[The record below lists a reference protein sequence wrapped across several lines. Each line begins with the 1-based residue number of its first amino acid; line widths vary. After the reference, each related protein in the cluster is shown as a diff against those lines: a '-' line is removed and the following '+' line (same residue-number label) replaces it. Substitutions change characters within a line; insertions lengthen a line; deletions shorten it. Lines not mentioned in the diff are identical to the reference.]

1 MPDTSPG
8 NEYAKPETG
17 SARNWVKGGLGTG
30 IAALGA
36 ALIGVLA
43 IFLTRDEEYTIL
55 VAIVFVAA
63 PMFAI
68 ALGLSL
74 AGTVMSVIEAG
85 KITGSKKKAVSGIA
99 LNSALLIGILVFGI
113 PVVYPVIAVLVS
125 ASPNEETNYMM
136 GMTFSPDGKTLA
148 TGWEN
153 GEILL
158 LDAKT
163 GGHIT
168 TLQNHTDEVYLLT
181 YAPDGTA
188 LVSASLD
195 HSIRFWDTASNTQLH
210 ALNLEYG
217 LFKALS
223 FLPGTDRL
231 MILSEGTGVTVIET
245 SSYSI
250 LDTVSLGDI
259 QREDMA
265 LFSPDGSLVGLR
277 KRSESPSLYV
287 WSTSRL
293 EQPFTLTVPDDMG
306 EFAFSPDNS
315 MIAVSRRGGGELQI
329 WDISGS
335 KQVYSAPLQN
345 TASPYDTIALSF
357 SPDGE
362 KLAYAQGDYFSMLSI
377 ETGQVVPFEAS
388 NPNKKFDVVEF
399 AFSPDGR
406 LVAANIYDYVM
417 VWDAAT
423 AKLVW
428 QYP

>member
-1 MPDTSPG
+1 M
-8 NEYAKPETG
+8 
-17 SARNWVKGGLGTG
+17 
-30 IAALGA
+30 
-36 ALIGVLA
+36 
-43 IFLTRDEEYTIL
+43 
-55 VAIVFVAA
+55 
-63 PMFAI
+63 
-68 ALGLSL
+68 
-74 AGTVMSVIEAG
+74 
-85 KITGSKKKAVSGIA
+85 
-99 LNSALLIGILVFGI
+99 
-113 PVVYPVIAVLVS
+113 
-125 ASPNEETNYMM
+125 
-136 GMTFSPDGKTLA
+136 
-148 TGWEN
+148 
-153 GEILL
+153 
-158 LDAKT
+158 
-163 GGHIT
+163 
-168 TLQNHTDEVYLLT
+168 
-181 YAPDGTA
+181 
-188 LVSASLD
+188 
-195 HSIRFWDTASNTQLH
+195 
-210 ALNLEYG
+210 
-217 LFKALS
+217 FKALS